1 MTKKRRLITVMAALC
16 FGPAGAIPPRRAAAG
31 ELPSLAGPGLAQGSY
46 SSMHML
52 LQKTFL
58 KINVATIDVVFDR
71 KSQGQFASLAQGKAY
86 SDALAQQLA
95 PVAIGTD
102 RAVVQMQF
110 VRDVP
115 LGRWIDV
122 VRDNLK
128 QARAAGLVSGDLEK
142 KVGAGLP
149 QWFSA
154 LEKRGYEKGDR
165 LLYALAPGS
174 LRTVVI
180 AASGQVLLDREEADP
195 GVRGVVLASYFAPGS
210 DFREPLFRS
219 LVEHAR

>member
-1 MTKKRRLITVMAALC
+1 M
-16 FGPAGAIPPRRAAAG
+16 
-31 ELPSLAGPGLAQGSY
+31 
-46 SSMHML
+46 
-52 LQKTFL
+52 
-58 KINVATIDVVFDR
+58 VFDKAAQAR
-71 KSQGQFASLAQGKAY
+71 FAAVASGNPY
-86 SDALAQQLA
+86 SDQLAQQLA
-95 PVAIGTD
+95 PVAIGTGH
-102 RAVVQMQF
+102 AVVQMQF

-128 QARAAGLVSGDLEK
+128 QARAAGLISRDLEQ

-149 QWFSA
+149 RWFAA

-165 LLYALAPGS
+165 LLYALAPDS
-174 LRTVVI
+174 LRTVVVS
-180 AASGQVLLDREEADP
+180 AGGQVLLDRMEADA

-219 LVEHAR
+219 LVDHGR